1 MENCSNP
8 LQNRLWVCIPHAISC
23 LFSGP
28 QVAFHYVDRNTCNM
42 DRHALQIVL
51 LAFLL
56 AAAVPCAAS
65 EASGSEPE
73 PDFTVTISRDGITE
87 NSQREFSLGPSATLR
102 VVDETGKATL
112 LPAPSTDAAS
122 EAGQYSVAYVFENGQ
137 CNFEKTVAYKDAFPG
152 YSEELWVRTGTE
164 AGTEKESAG
173 EVGNYTFTNP
183 PDEYLSGGVSFCVR
197 FTTGTTTTTPSPTTV
212 EASDDSPTHTDSS
225 SNPTPGVG
233 GQPPTHLTGDGDG
246 EQGQGPEGA
255 GEDQVTDS
263 VDDGKSAG
271 TKDNRASPV
280 VSAGEPASPKEQT
293 APLESE
299 SAGPASVSL
308 STGDTPP
315 KQEPTQDD
323 AATTSPPSADSAVSL
338 ATAAPSSTQAD
349 EPTIEP
355 STSVVGNAE
364 NRAADGDSHARLR
377 RLSGTEASEVKYLT
391 IVVHS
396 AASGSTAGTLT
407 LSAALLAL
415 TASLLAIF

>member
-1 MENCSNP
+1 ME
-8 LQNRLWVCIPHAISC
+8 
-23 LFSGP
+23 
-28 QVAFHYVDRNTCNM
+28 
-42 DRHALQIVL
+42 RHAFQIVL

-73 PDFTVTISRDGITE
+73 PDFTVTISKEGITE
-87 NSQREFSLGPSATLR
+87 NSRREFSLGPSATLR

-112 LPAPSTDAAS
+112 LPAPTTAGDS

-152 YSEELWVRTGTE
+152 YSQQLWVRTGTE
-164 AGTEKESAG
+164 AGTGKEGTG

-197 FTTGTTTTTPSPTTV
+197 FTTSQSTTTTTTTTSTTAV
-212 EASDDSPTHTDSS
+212 DATDDSSTHTDSNSDLS
-225 SNPTPGVG
+225 SPVG
-233 GQPPTHLTGDGDG
+233 GGLQPLLPGGAQ
-246 EQGQGPEGA
+246 QGQGPAGA
-255 GEDQVTDS
+255 GEGQGPEVAGEGQVTGG
-263 VDDGKSAG
+263 VGDGNSAG
-271 TKDNRASPV
+271 KKDNRASPV
-280 VSAGEPASPKEQT
+280 VSAGEPASPKVQT